1 MSKDKFTEVGHR
13 VSVFET
19 EYRVRNLRTAINVA
33 LAARGEKHQDAAH
46 RADVTPTWWSRIVNA
61 ERITENDL
69 KTIAKGIGS
78 TLKKLKAELIDTDTA
93 A

>member
-1 MSKDKFTEVGHR
+1 MSKDTFTEVGRR
-13 VSVFET
+13 VSTFYA
-19 EYRVRNLRTAINVA
+19 EYRVKNLRTTINVA
-33 LAARGEKHQDAAH
+33 LALRGEKHQDAAA

-69 KTIAKGIGS
+69 KTIAKGIGVS
-78 TLKKLKAELIDTDTA
+78 LKKLKAELSVA